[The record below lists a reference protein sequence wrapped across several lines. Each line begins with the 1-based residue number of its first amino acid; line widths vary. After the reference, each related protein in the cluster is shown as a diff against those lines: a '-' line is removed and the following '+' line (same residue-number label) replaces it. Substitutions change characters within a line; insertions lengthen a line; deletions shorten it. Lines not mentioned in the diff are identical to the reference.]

1 MNEIAIRDLAEVT
14 ELDEKVMSSTV
25 GGSAGSVNHLNYP
38 TMPMPPISAPPSL
51 PNIKL
56 PDVTVTLD
64 NDFQNVIQTQ
74 VGFGGGSVQQAMSA
88 YLSA

>member
-25 GGSAGSVNHLNYP
+25 GGSAGSANSYHPL
-38 TMPMPPISAPPSL
+38 L
-51 PNIKL
+51 PYVSSYFSIFE
-56 PDVTVTLD
+56 D
-64 NDFQNVIQTQ
+64 NDAQHVTQTQ